1 MSRRW
6 IIVHIV
12 VFVLLC
18 LLTVFINSYAKS
30 RRHYPEPGNLRF
42 YRVSRGRDVYRVYRL
57 LHIKG
62 ATVVHLSNTLDMQEF
77 YPSEET
83 EPIGY
88 PIPVRDVLPLY
99 EEGLNSSNYL
109 FIASRAGMLR
119 RVYNILPPSVFRL
132 KKERLKGEF
141 QYTVRNRRI
150 EGFVRDIPQVIT
162 TLDSARIIR
171 EPVVLNIDAGYF
183 IEAQDPM
190 RTVVELIR
198 HFRDI
203 RAVVFIDSTDRDYV
217 TAQMR
222 AKLDLMLQALK
233 RAVL

>member
-1 MSRRW
+1 MRKGGL
-6 IIVHIV
+6 IIHIV
-12 VFVLLC
+12 LFVVFLLC
-18 LLTVFINSYAKS
+18 FIFINQGARAK
-30 RRHYPEPGNLRF
+30 RHYPEKGSLRF
-42 YRVSRGRDVYRVYRL
+42 YRVSREVDVYRVYRML
-57 LHIKG
+57 NLKG
-62 ATVVHLSNTLDMQEF
+62 VTVVHLSNTLGMQEF

-88 PIPVRDVLPLY
+88 PVPVRDVLPLY
-99 EEGLNSSNYL
+99 EEGLNSSNFL

-132 KKERLKGEF
+132 MKERLMGEF
-141 QYTVRNRRI
+141 QYTVKKGRI
-150 EGFVRDIPQVIT
+150 VGFVRDIPQVIT
-162 TLDSARIIR
+162 MLDRAPVIR

-222 AKLDLMLQALK
+222 EKLDIMLQALK
-233 RAVL
+233 RALL